1 MRNVFILF
9 FFVLTQ
15 TVFSQ
20 YEKNYSTNSKKA
32 IKFFEAAYRSYNSMK
47 YQEAL
52 NYLDMAKKADKKFIE
67 PYLLEANIF
76 EENGYYQKEIDAYK
90 FALAIDSNFSPN
102 TYYFLGETE
111 YRMGFYAES
120 VQHLKRVAD
129 FDDIKPRLEKMTEMV
144 LERAKFAAQA
154 IKTPV
159 PFNPINIGDGVNTK
173 LDEYWPSLTADEQT
187 LFITRLIP
195 IDRRQPTSELNGQED
210 FYYSKKQDD
219 GSWGIANPLG
229 YPINTSNNEG
239 APTVSADG
247 QSYYFT
253 ACNRK
258 DGYGKCDIY
267 FSKRIGEKWTKPVN
281 IGEPIN
287 SRYWESQPSISADGQ
302 RLFFVSGRPD
312 GKGELDIWVSYLQ
325 TDGKWGNPVNLGD
338 SVNTP
343 FKEMSPFIHPDGKTL
358 YFSSDGWVGM
368 GGDDLFVTH
377 QKGNDTI
384 WTTPQNLG
392 YPINTNG
399 DEIGLIVNTR
409 GNLAMFSS
417 RRDAAKGRDIYA
429 FDLPENL
436 RPDLVTYVSGKV
448 YDAKTKQPLGTQI
461 ELFDLATSKRV
472 ALLNSNEGDGSFLVC
487 LPSKKDYAL
496 NIQKTGYLFHS
507 ENFSLKNPK
516 GVLKNYQ
523 LDVPLEPIAVGNKV
537 VLKNIFF
544 ETDSYELKPESR
556 TELDKLI
563 AFMRQNPK
571 VKIEIS
577 GHTDTQ
583 GTAAHNKILSEN
595 RAKAVYNYLVQ
606 NSIDKTRMSYKGY
619 GYDKPIA
626 TNDTEAGRA
635 LNRRTEFKVVGL

>member
-1 MRNVFILF
+1 MRKFLILF
-9 FFVLTQ
+9 FLVLSQ
-15 TVFSQ
+15 IGFSQ
-20 YEKNYSTNSKKA
+20 YQKNYSTKSKKA

-67 PYLLEANIF
+67 PYLLAANIF

-90 FALAIDSNFSPN
+90 TALSIDPDFSAN

-111 YRMGFYAES
+111 YRMGFYADA
-120 VQHLKRVAD
+120 VRHLKKVAD
-129 FDDIKPRLEKMTEMV
+129 FDDLKPRIEKMAEIV
-144 LERAKFAAQA
+144 LKRAEFAVQA
-154 IKTPV
+154 VKTPV
-159 PFNPINIGDGVNTK
+159 PFNPINLGDGVNTK

-187 LFITRLIP
+187 LFITRLVP
-195 IDRRQPTSELNGQED
+195 IDKRQPASELNGQED
-210 FYYSKKQDD
+210 FYYSKKQPD
-219 GSWGIANPLG
+219 GSWGTAKPLG

-258 DGYGKCDIY
+258 DGFGKCDIY

-281 IGEPIN
+281 IGKPVN

-302 RLFFVSGRPD
+302 RLFFVSGRPG
-312 GKGELDIWVSYLQ
+312 GKGQLDIWVSHLQ
-325 TDGKWGNPVNLGD
+325 DDGKWGKPINLGD

-358 YFSSDGWVGM
+358 YFSSDGWIGM

-377 QKGNDTI
+377 QMGNDSS

-399 DEIGLIVNTR
+399 DEIGLIVNVR

-417 RRDAAKGRDIYA
+417 RRDAAKGRDIFE

-436 RPDLVTYVSGKV
+436 RPDMVTYVSGKV
-448 YDAKTKQPLGTQI
+448 YDAKTKQPLGSQI

-472 ALLNSNEGDGSFLVC
+472 ALLNSNEGDGHFLVC
-487 LPSKKDYAL
+487 LPAKKDYAL
-496 NIQKTGYLFHS
+496 NIQKPGYLFHS

-516 GVLKNYQ
+516 GILKNFK
-523 LDVPLEPIAVGNKV
+523 LDVSLEPIAIGNKV

-544 ETDSYELKPESR
+544 ETDSYELKPESKS
-556 TELDKLI
+556 ELKKLI
-563 AFMRQNPK
+563 DFLNQNTK
-571 VKIEIS
+571 VEIEIS

-595 RAKAVYNYLVQ
+595 RAKTVYEYLIQ
-606 NSIDKTRMSYKGY
+606 HNIDKARLSYKGY

-626 TNDTEAGRA
+626 TNDTEEGRA

>member
-1 MRNVFILF
+1 MRNILIF
-9 FFVLTQ
+9 FFLFLSQVG
-15 TVFSQ
+15 FSQ
-20 YEKNYSTNSKKA
+20 YKKDYSTNSKKA
-32 IKFFEAAYRSYNSMK
+32 IRFFEAAYRSYNSMK
-47 YQEAL
+47 YEEAL
-52 NYLDMAKKADKKFIE
+52 NYLAMAKKADKKFIE
-67 PYLLEANIF
+67 PYLLEADIF
-76 EENGYYQKEIDAYK
+76 EENAYYQKEIDAYK
-90 FALAIDSNFSPN
+90 QALAIDPNFSPN
-102 TYYFLGETE
+102 TYYLLGETE
-111 YRMGFYAES
+111 YRMGYYSES
-120 VQHLKRVAD
+120 VAHLKRVSD
-129 FDDIKPRLEKMTEMV
+129 FKNVKPRLKRLTEII
-144 LERAKFAAQA
+144 LERAEFADQA
-154 IKTPV
+154 VKTPV
-159 PFNPINIGDGVNTK
+159 QFNPINLGDSVNSE

-187 LFITRLIP
+187 LFITRLVP
-195 IDRRQPTSELNGQED
+195 INKQQPASELNGQED
-210 FYYSKKQDD
+210 FYYSKKQPD
-219 GSWGIANPLG
+219 GSWGTAKPLG
-229 YPINTSNNEG
+229 YPINTPNNEG

-281 IGEPIN
+281 IGEPVN

-302 RLFFVSGRPD
+302 RLFFVSGRPG
-312 GKGELDIWVSYLQ
+312 GKGQLDIWVSHLQ
-325 TDGKWGNPVNLGD
+325 PDGKWGNPVNLGD

-358 YFSSDGWVGM
+358 YFSSDGWIGM

-377 QKGNDTI
+377 QMGNDTS
-384 WTTPQNLG
+384 WTKPQNLG

-409 GNLAMFSS
+409 GNMAMFSS
-417 RRDAAKGRDIYA
+417 RREQGKGRDIFE
-429 FDLPENL
+429 FDLPEDL

-448 YDAKTKQPLGTQI
+448 YDAKTKRPLGTQI
-461 ELFDLATSKRV
+461 ELYDLATSKRV

-516 GVLKNYQ
+516 GVLKNFH
-523 LDVPLEPIAVGNKV
+523 LDVPLEPIAIGSRV

-544 ETDSYELKPESR
+544 ETDSYELKPESK

-563 AFMRQNPK
+563 AFMTQNPK

-583 GTAAHNKILSEN
+583 GTAAHNKVLSEN
-595 RAKAVYNYLVQ
+595 RAKAVYNYLVK